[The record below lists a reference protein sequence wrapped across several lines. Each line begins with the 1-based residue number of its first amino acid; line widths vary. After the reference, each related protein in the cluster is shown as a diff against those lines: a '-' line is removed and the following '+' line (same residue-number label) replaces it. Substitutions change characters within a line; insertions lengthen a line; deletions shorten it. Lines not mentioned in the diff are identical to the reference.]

1 MRVSLPNSKGPT
13 RHCSLFCGGWKD
25 QMQQLILL
33 LKKSIWTCLKARD
46 LLRYKAPKF
55 LLVLCPTLQYTNIL
69 PTSLESLLLLV
80 HSFKSM

>member
-13 RHCSLFCGGWKD
+13 RHGSLFCGGWRD
-25 QMQQLILL
+25 QMQQLTLL
-33 LKKSIWTCLKARD
+33 LKRSGHVSKQEIS
-46 LLRYKAPKF
+46 LRYKAPNF

-80 HSFKSM
+80 HSFKST